1 MLGKIKLKS
10 NLVLESYWLLVNFF
24 EWSEEGEVQAPGV
37 SMGLFFL
44 KDDVIILRL
53 NKTWSG
59 LDVVHT
65 YFLGQI

>member
-1 MLGKIKLKS
+1 MKS

-44 KDDVIILRL
+44 KDDVIILRVRHRL
-53 NKTWSG
+53 FYALTNEWKK
-59 LDVVHT
+59 L
-65 YFLGQI
+65 